1 MIQAITKE
9 TYRTEVKGHKHSMIV
24 DEPVHV
30 GGNDEGMNPHELLEA
45 SLASCSSITLRMYIQ
60 RKNWDVSEI
69 NVEVRSILGEER
81 TGLSFAKHIQLT
93 GNIDEKQK
101 ERLLFIAGRC
111 PIHRLLAK
119 NMTIGSTIEI
129 V

>member
-9 TYRTEVKGHKHSMIV
+9 TYRTEVKGHTHSMIV

-60 RKNWDVSEI
+60 RKGWDVSEI

-81 TGLSFAKHIQLT
+81 TGLSFAKHIQIS
-93 GNIDEKQK
+93 GNIDDKQK

-119 NMTIGSTIEI
+119 NITIGSTIKI